1 MTQILISGAGIAGC
15 ALAALLVDAGHEVTV
30 VERTPDLRLGGQA
43 VDLRGAG
50 RTVVDRMGLMA
61 QIRPL
66 TLRQR
71 GMAWVDARG
80 RVRARMGVDAF
91 GGEGFISEIE
101 ILRGD
106 LVQLLFDATRD
117 RVRYVFG
124 DAITSLRQD
133 DDGVDVSFAAGPPA
147 RFDLVVGA
155 DGLRSGTRRLAF
167 GAGGLRSLGCVI
179 AWFTAPDPGDLDG
192 WYEMYLARGGRNTSL
207 RPGRVAGESKA
218 AFGLRTRPGQQ
229 LPDRPDDQ
237 RALLRSRFTGLGG
250 RVPGLLAAM
259 DAADDFAFAEIGQV
273 HLSSWSGGRVVLVGD
288 AAASPSPLTGL
299 GTSVALV
306 QAYVLAGELAAAGG
320 DHRRA
325 FRRYEEVCRPYVT
338 QAQEMPPGG
347 ASGFAPMSELM
358 IRLQALSM
366 RLATHWPMRPILE
379 KQFGKAADL
388 VLPDYDGVRVP

>member
-1 MTQILISGAGIAGC
+1 MKRILISGAGIAGC
-15 ALAALLVDAGHEVTV
+15 ALARQLADVGHEVTV
-30 VERTPDLRLGGQA
+30 VERAPELRLGGQA

-61 QIRPL
+61 RVRPL
-66 TLRQR
+66 TLHQR

-91 GGEGFISEIE
+91 DGEGFISEIE

-106 LVQLLFDATRD
+106 LVQVLFDAAGGD
-117 RVRYVFG
+117 VRYVLG
-124 DAITSLRQD
+124 DAIAALEQD
-133 DDGVDVSFAAGPPA
+133 DDGVDVTFAAGPPA

-155 DGLRSGTRRLAF
+155 DGLRSNTRRLGF
-167 GAGGLRSLGCVI
+167 GDGGLRSLGCVI

-192 WYEMYLARGGRNTSL
+192 WYEMYLARGGRNTSI
-207 RPGRVAGESKA
+207 RPGRTVGEAKA
-218 AFGLRTRPGQQ
+218 AFGLRTTPGQP
-229 LPDRPDDQ
+229 LPDRPDEQ

-273 HLSSWSGGRVVLVGD
+273 HLPSWSRGRVVLVGD

-306 QAYVLAGELAAAGG
+306 QTYVLAGELAVADG
-320 DHRRA
+320 DYRRA
-325 FRRYEEVCRPYVT
+325 FRRYEEVCRRYVT

-347 ASGFAPMSELM
+347 AAGFAPMSELM
-358 IRLQALSM
+358 IRLQAVSM
-366 RLATHWPMRPILE
+366 RLATHWPMRPILA

-388 VLPDYDGVRVP
+388 VLPTYGGARVP